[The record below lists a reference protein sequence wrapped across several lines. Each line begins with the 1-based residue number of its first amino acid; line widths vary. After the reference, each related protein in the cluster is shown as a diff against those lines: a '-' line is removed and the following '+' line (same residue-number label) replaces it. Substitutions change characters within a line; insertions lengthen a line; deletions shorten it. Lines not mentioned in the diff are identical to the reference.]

1 MLWLHRIEGALAR
14 PPQHSE
20 KNFSR
25 DGLGTKWGTE
35 TPQRR
40 GFKPKLPTPQMLEG
54 RWRLLC
60 RNGVGWL
67 CCCDS
72 APRTA
77 WRKQVVS
84 ERLGTD
90 WVPRGGSRPYPLC
103 ADCSTSASGTA
114 TMGTPK
120 LVL

>member
-1 MLWLHRIEGALAR
+1 VAPLLLRLRRSALQGEVGVLWLHRIEGALAR

-54 RWRLLC
+54 LSRLEEVV
-60 RNGVGWL
+60 RN
-67 CCCDS
+67 
-72 APRTA
+72 
-77 WRKQVVS
+77 
-84 ERLGTD
+84 
-90 WVPRGGSRPYPLC
+90 RP
-103 ADCSTSASGTA
+103 
-114 TMGTPK
+114 
-120 LVL
+120 